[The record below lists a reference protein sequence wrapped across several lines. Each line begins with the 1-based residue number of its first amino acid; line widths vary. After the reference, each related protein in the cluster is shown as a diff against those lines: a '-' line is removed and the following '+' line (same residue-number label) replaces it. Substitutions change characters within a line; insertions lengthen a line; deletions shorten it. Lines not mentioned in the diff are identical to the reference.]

1 MQSPVIARGIW
12 RVLIVAVLVISTT
25 GCAVR
30 KPPNQKDIANKA
42 LPNAKPIPPVWS
54 ASSIAG
60 QVNNDW
66 LKTFHDPQL
75 NAIVSE
81 AIANNLDLRQSAQR
95 VEEARQTVIV
105 VGANLKP
112 QIALKVGGAATV
124 TSPEQSR
131 TGSNMEYGVVEWEID
146 IWGKLRAQRA
156 AAEESY
162 EATTLDYAFARQ
174 SLAAT
179 AATSWYQAIE
189 TRQLLGLAQENVNIC
204 ERLLELSS
212 VRRAA
217 GKVADLDV

>member
-1 MQSPVIARGIW
+1 MQSPITASDRCW
-12 RVLIVAVLVISTT
+12 SVLIVGVLVICAT

-30 KPPNQKDIANKA
+30 KPPSQKDIANKA
-42 LPNAKPIPPVWS
+42 LPKATPIPSVWS

-66 LKTFHDPQL
+66 LKTFHDIQL
-75 NAIVSE
+75 DTVVSE

-95 VEEARQTVIV
+95 VEQARQTVIV

-112 QIALKVGGAATV
+112 RIAGNFGEAATV
-124 TSPEQSR
+124 TSPEKSR
-131 TGSNMEYGVVEWEID
+131 SGSNMAYAVMGWETD

-162 EATTLDYAFARQ
+162 EATALDYAYARQ

-179 AATSWYQAIE
+179 AADSWYLAVE
-189 TRQLLGLAQENVNIC
+189 TRQLLGLAQENVSIC
-204 ERLLELSS
+204 DRLLEL
-212 VRRAA
+212 
-217 GKVADLDV
+217 